1 MATREIEKRKNKK
14 RIVAGIVLI
23 LIIIGIAVFLLLK
36 ELGSNSGKVTTIT
49 ESSLEQVL
57 EISDLSTL
65 DYTYNSITDVK
76 DEDGEMV
83 KYHVAYEGAVTAG
96 IDFEQLDISVYEDA
110 KKIVITV
117 PEASI
122 QNIDVDMG
130 TMEFI
135 FEKDKY
141 ETETVSQEA
150 YKACLEDLEKK
161 AKEEDTLL
169 SMAKESAI
177 DAVKALIS
185 PWVEQVDE
193 EYTVE
198 VK

>member
-1 MATREIEKRKNKK
+1 MATREIQKRKNKK

-141 ETETVSQEA
+141 ATETVSQE
-150 YKACLEDLEKK
+150 
-161 AKEEDTLL
+161 
-169 SMAKESAI
+169 
-177 DAVKALIS
+177 V
-185 PWVEQVDE
+185 
-193 EYTVE
+193 
-198 VK
+198 